1 MHAHVI
7 TNSPLDRSEISP
19 YSFVMAEKTEK
30 ATPKKLKDA
39 RKKGQIAKAQ
49 DVPAALTFIV
59 SIMGTLGSI
68 GYIYQNITG
77 FLVLMFKAASSSGGD
92 IEQRAGSYF
101 ILASRIILDTSLP
114 IMGMVCFT
122 GVLVSFLVN
131 GPVFSLEAM
140 KFDLKKLNP
149 VDGIKNKFK
158 MKVLVELLKSIAKIT
173 GAAIIIY
180 LVVLSSLPNIIATV
194 LMPVLGA
201 ASVVHDF
208 LFTAVLRVG
217 IFFILVALFDLGFQR
232 KNFAKEMK
240 MEKFE
245 IKQEFKDT
253 EGDPMIK
260 GKRREIFREIAYQD
274 GPRTAR
280 KARAIITNP
289 THIAV
294 ALKYAPPE
302 DVAPIILT
310 MGQGYIAEQIIK
322 IGVENNV
329 PIMRNVDLA
338 RELYSKGKISDY
350 IPEDTYEA
358 VAEILKWIESLEEN
372 RDVNLELFK

>member
-1 MHAHVI
+1 
-7 TNSPLDRSEISP
+7 
-19 YSFVMAEKTEK
+19 MAEKTEK

-49 DVPAALTFIV
+49 DLPAALTFIV
-59 SIMGTLGSI
+59 SIMGSLAMV
-68 GYIYQNITG
+68 GYLYQNLSS
-77 FLVLMFKAASSSGGD
+77 FLLLMFKAASSKTD
-92 IEQRAGSYF
+92 EIEEKIPSFFVVAMKV
-101 ILASRIILDTSLP
+101 ILESSLP
-114 IMGMVCFT
+114 IMVIVCFV

-131 GPVFSLEAM
+131 GPVFSFEAM

-149 VDGIKNKFK
+149 VEGIKNKFK
-158 MKVLVELLKSIAKIT
+158 LRVLVELLKSIAKIT

-180 LVVLSSLPNIIATV
+180 LVVMSTLPKLIATV
-194 LMPVLGA
+194 LMPVVGM
-201 ASVVHDF
+201 ASVVNEF
-208 LFTAVLRVG
+208 LFTSTLRVG
-217 IFFILVALFDLGFQR
+217 IFFLLVGLFDLAFQ
-232 KNFAKEMK
+232 KHNFSKEMK

-245 IKQEFKDT
+245 VKQEYKDT

-260 GKRREIFREIAYQD
+260 GRRRELFREIAYQD

-294 ALKYAPPE
+294 ALKYRPPE
-302 DVAPIILT
+302 EVAPIILT
-310 MGQGYIAEQIIK
+310 MGEGYIAEQIIK
-322 IGVENNV
+322 IGVENNI

-350 IPEDTYEA
+350 IPEETYEA
-358 VAEILKWIESLEEN
+358 VAEILKWIDSLEGN
-372 RDVNLELFK
+372 PDVNTELFK

>member
-1 MHAHVI
+1 
-7 TNSPLDRSEISP
+7 
-19 YSFVMAEKTEK
+19 MAEKTEK

-49 DVPAALTFIV
+49 DMPASLTFV
-59 SIMGTLGSI
+59 TSIMGTLAAA
-68 GYIYQNITG
+68 GYIYENVTEFMLLMFREAAEAGPDIQSQVPVF
-77 FLVLMFKAASSSGGD
+77 FLVAS
-92 IEQRAGSYF
+92 QL
-101 ILASRIILDTSLP
+101 ILRVSLP
-114 IMGMVCFT
+114 IMAIVCFVGLLT
-122 GVLVSFLVN
+122 SFLIN
-131 GPVFSLEAM
+131 GPTFSIEAM

-158 MKVLVELLKSIAKIT
+158 LKVLIELIKSIAKIT

-180 LVVLSSLPNIIATV
+180 IVIVAMLPQIISTV
-194 LMPVLGA
+194 LMPVLGT
-201 ASVVHDF
+201 ASIVHEF
-208 LFTAVLRVG
+208 LFTAALRVG
-217 IFFILVALFDLGFQR
+217 IFFLLVGLFDLAFQR

-245 IKQEFKDT
+245 VKQEYKDT

-260 GKRREIFREIAYQD
+260 GKRKEIFREIAYQD
-274 GPRTAR
+274 GPRSAR

-294 ALKYAPPE
+294 AIRYSPPE
-302 DVAPIILT
+302 EVAPMIVT
-310 MGQGYIAEQIIK
+310 MGAGHTAEQIIK
-322 IGVENNV
+322 IGLENNV

-338 RELYSKGKISDY
+338 RELYSKGSISDY

-358 VAEILKWIESLEEN
+358 VAEILKWIESLDEN
-372 RDVNLELFK
+372 PDVNLELFKS